1 MKMPSQ
7 NGPSEFMTIPDHDV
21 PFGFGFIPTE
31 ADYIYMVRLR
41 KERVRARLTR
51 TPFNYPVRPYTMSL
65 SDYFVRASKPLTRS
79 DMIIGGLSI
88 TQEAD
93 PQHLVRQLHLSDG
106 ALGTSTATL
115 TVPASPD
122 RMSLMTLYFPDKID
136 EHGTFAEVGDI
147 VDGATPHDEYIDE
160 MLTLSSSQI
169 EETIQP
175 GFASPFDLFEVSTI
189 KLAEESLTALA
200 PEPIEDVIAGDVL
213 FGSHVDVVKGASDF
227 VDPPL
232 LFDILSGF
240 VSRHDYVSD
249 FSSMDLSIFEYL
261 SVSYDIDLSTPS
273 SPTAQIFDIDDEI
286 ARHDSDD
293 DSSSVVDLDPIDQKD
308 SPAVRDT
315 EIVDFG
321 TVDQPRELRIGSDLS
336 ADERDILI

>member
-1 MKMPSQ
+1 
-7 NGPSEFMTIPDHDV
+7 
-21 PFGFGFIPTE
+21 
-31 ADYIYMVRLR
+31 
-41 KERVRARLTR
+41 
-51 TPFNYPVRPYTMSL
+51 
-65 SDYFVRASKPLTRS
+65 
-79 DMIIGGLSI
+79 
-88 TQEAD
+88 
-93 PQHLVRQLHLSDG
+93 
-106 ALGTSTATL
+106 
-115 TVPASPD
+115 
-122 RMSLMTLYFPDKID
+122 MTLYFPDEID
-136 EHGTFAEVGDI
+136 EHGTFVEVEDI
-147 VDGATPHDEYIDE
+147 VDRAAPHDEYIDE
-160 MLTLSSSQI
+160 MLALSSSQI
-169 EETIQP
+169 EETVQP
-175 GFASPFDLFEVSTI
+175 GLASPFDLFGVSTI
-189 KLAEESLTALA
+189 ELAKESLTALA
-200 PEPIEDVIAGDVL
+200 PEPTEDVIAGDVL

-232 LFDILSGF
+232 LFDVLSGF

-293 DSSSVVDLDPIDQKD
+293 DSSSVFDSDPIDQRD

-336 ADERDILI
+336 ADERDILIQLLMSYLDIFAWSYEDMPDLDLSIVQHHLPFLPLVRLVKQKLRRLHPR